1 MAETLTTG
9 LTRLEIDARRN
20 SRVATGARPR
30 PPRTPLSGVP
40 AFYARHTAPP
50 VSGHPPST
58 LVPAP
63 MYVPG
68 GISLPSKRTAR
79 IGALTVAA
87 ICSTV
92 SAVALTSPA
101 AADTIRIHDIQ
112 GTTRTSP
119 LVGQQVTGVEGIVT
133 GVRTYGSSRG
143 FWMQDTRADDSPA
156 TSEGIFVFTSSTPK
170 VSVGDAV
177 TVSGT
182 VGEFVP
188 GGTSSGNQSV
198 TQLSRPTVT
207 VVSSG
212 NAVPAATVI
221 DAASV
226 PKAYAPAGDS
236 AANGSVN
243 GLTLDPAAY
252 ALDRYESLEGM
263 NVQVADA
270 RVVTGTDAFTEL
282 WVTVKPRENASRR
295 GGTVYGSYTS
305 QNTGRL
311 QIQSLG
317 AAADFPKANVGDV
330 LTGTTEGPLD
340 YSQFG
345 GYTLV
350 ASKLGTLK
358 QGGLERETTRK
369 QARGELA
376 VATYNVENLDP
387 SDTTFAAHAAA
398 IVNNLKS
405 PDIVALEE
413 IQDNNGATKDGTV
426 AADQTVKKLIDAIVA
441 AGGPAYDWRSID
453 PVDLA
458 DGGEP
463 GGNIRQVFLFNPER
477 VSFTDRA
484 GGDATTATGVTK
496 AYGKA
501 RLTLSPG
508 RIDPA
513 NAAWT
518 NSRKPL
524 VGEFSFRGQSVF
536 VIANHFSSKG
546 GDQAL
551 HSQFQPPTRSSET
564 QRHLQATAVNTFVK
578 EILAK
583 QRNANVIALGDIN
596 DFEFSD
602 TAKLLEDGG
611 ALWSSVKSL
620 PKNERYS
627 YVYQGNAQVLDQILV
642 SPSIRRSC
650 EFTYD
655 SVHINAE
662 FHDQISDHD
671 PSVLRFR
678 P

>member
-1 MAETLTTG
+1 
-9 LTRLEIDARRN
+9 
-20 SRVATGARPR
+20 
-30 PPRTPLSGVP
+30 
-40 AFYARHTAPP
+40 
-50 VSGHPPST
+50 
-58 LVPAP
+58 

-177 TVSGT
+177 AVSGT

-212 NAVPAATVI
+212 NAVPAATVV

-226 PKAYAPAGDS
+226 PKAYAPAGDT

-270 RVVTGTDAFTEL
+270 RVVTATDAFTEL

-295 GGTVYGSYTS
+295 GGTVYGSYAS

-358 QGGLERETTRK
+358 QGGLERETTRE

-426 AADQTVKKLIDAIVA
+426 AADQTVKKLTDAIVA

-484 GGDATTATGVTK
+484 GGDATTAVGVTK

-524 VGEFSFRGQSVF
+524 VGEFSFRDQSVF

-551 HSQFQPPTRSSET
+551 HSQFQPPARSSET

-583 QRNANVIALGDIN
+583 QKNANVIALGDIN

-650 EFTYD
+650 AFTYD